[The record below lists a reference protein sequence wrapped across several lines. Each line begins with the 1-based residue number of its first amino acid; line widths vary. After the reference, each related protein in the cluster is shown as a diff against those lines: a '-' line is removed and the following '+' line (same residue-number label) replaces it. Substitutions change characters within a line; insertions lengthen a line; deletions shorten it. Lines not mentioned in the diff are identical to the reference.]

1 MNRKQFFNILKIV
14 VSISLLTFIFSTI
27 DLRAFLEVIK
37 QANPWWLLAALI
49 TMMIGVVLRAFRWR
63 ILLEAIGV
71 SVSIGELTAIYFI
84 GFLFNNLLPSG
95 LGGDAIRMLE
105 LNRHSERGSDT
116 VTSVVVDRFLGLS
129 ALQAI
134 ALVALLTNWGVV
146 PATVAYFTVAIF
158 VGGLVI
164 GYLLI
169 NRPLYLNLRQHLKP
183 FRYLTDI
190 KFIGNLF
197 ESFQRYPLPALGRSY
212 LVSFLFNIT
221 LITMYTFI
229 GWALSA
235 PVSLI
240 QFAIIV
246 PITSLVLLIPIS
258 FAGLGVREEA
268 FRRLY
273 GQIGVL
279 PEVAVAMSLLIY
291 IIGNVCTG
299 LVGGALY
306 LWRSARGLAS
316 GKEQVISSEQ
326 QTIINE

>member
-49 TMMIGVVLRAFRWR
+49 MIMIGVVVRAFRWQ

-71 SVSIGELTAIYFI
+71 SVPLGELTAIYFI

-95 LGGDAIRMLE
+95 LGGDAMRMLE
-105 LNRHSERGSDT
+105 LNRHSKRGSDT

-169 NRPLYLNLRQHLKP
+169 NRPLYLNLRQRLKL

-190 KFIGNLF
+190 EFIGNLF

-212 LVSFLFNIT
+212 LVAFLFNIT
-221 LITMYTFI
+221 HITMYTSI
-229 GWALSA
+229 GWALSS
-235 PVSLI
+235 PVSLV

-246 PITSLVLLIPIS
+246 PITSLVLLVPIS

-268 FRRLY
+268 FRQLY

-316 GKEQVISSEQ
+316 DKEQVISSEQ
-326 QTIINE
+326 QTIVNE

>member
-105 LNRHSERGSDT
+105 LN
-116 VTSVVVDRFLGLS
+116 VVVDRFLGLS

-229 GWALSA
+229 GWALNA

-326 QTIINE
+326 QTIVNE